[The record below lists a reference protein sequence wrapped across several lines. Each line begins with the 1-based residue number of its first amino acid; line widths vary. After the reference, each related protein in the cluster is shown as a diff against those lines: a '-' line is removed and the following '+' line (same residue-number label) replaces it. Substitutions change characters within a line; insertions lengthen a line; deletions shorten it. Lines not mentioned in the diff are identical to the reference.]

1 MFCERVYQLLWKKPS
16 DLLCPISRLAHKRPA
31 LSLRLSVQM
40 IAHFATA
47 PGRKTL
53 SFRLDIK

>member
-1 MFCERVYQLLWKKPS
+1 
-16 DLLCPISRLAHKRPA
+16 
-31 LSLRLSVQM
+31 LSLSLSVQM

-53 SFRLDIK
+53 SFRLGIK